1 MIHGYYSRYSVKGIG
16 EIMGYEVIDKELN
29 IKACSIG
36 DLTLEQVQSFLQLWN
51 DGKPISLLTAFVD
64 REDNA
69 LVLNKDN
76 ECYDLYLAM
85 CEKYLSTTDEKRAN
99 FREKSKDTPHYQTVC
114 LLDKLI
120 EIRRVEKIMKMLGNQ
135 KEKYADYPVN
145 VFDGI
150 IKKYDFS
157 DERFHMWK
165 AYTYGIIQGKRMERS
180 RRKAGAVSETN

>member
-1 MIHGYYSRYSVKGIG
+1 MIHEYYNRYSVKGIG

-36 DLTLEQVQSFLQLWN
+36 DLTLEQVQSFLELWN
-51 DGKPISLLTAFVD
+51 DGKPISSLTAFVD

-76 ECYDLYLAM
+76 EYYDLYLEM
-85 CEKYLSTTDEKRAN
+85 CKKYLFTTDEKRAN
-99 FREKSKDTPHYQTVC
+99 FREKSKDDQHYQTVC

-120 EIRRVEKIMKMLGNQ
+120 EIRRVEETMKMLGNQ

-157 DERFHMWK
+157 NERFRMWK

-180 RRKAGAVSETN
+180 RRKAGAVNEAN